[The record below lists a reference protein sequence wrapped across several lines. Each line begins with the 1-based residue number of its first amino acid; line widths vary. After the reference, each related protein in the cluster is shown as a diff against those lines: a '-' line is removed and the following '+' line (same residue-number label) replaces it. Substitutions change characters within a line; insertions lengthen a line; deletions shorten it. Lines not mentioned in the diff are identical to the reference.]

1 MIRINIL
8 SGVQKDPFFAQ
19 WDKERFPE
27 TEYYIC
33 ENSVEDII
41 WDIVVVYENV
51 KHSLTIKCKQGGLI
65 YVAGEPPMMRPLPN
79 VFLKQFDKVVIPNI
93 NSKHSHKILSH
104 GFLNW
109 SLGVN
114 FRTKKHRYDFR
125 QLKYLETIKTKNI
138 SIVTS
143 NKRMMP
149 GHNRRM
155 KIINKLREDFPTQ
168 IDFYGTGH
176 NFVEYKADALIPYRF
191 HICMENSTIPY
202 YWTEKFSDP
211 ILANCIPIYCGCTNI
226 NDYFD
231 KRGYETFSCN
241 DYSALKSLINK
252 ILKDPE
258 EMYQKYYPYMRQNRE
273 AILAKENLIPFIIG
287 NYSPNLAKACA
298 YTYTLKGLSD
308 FKIYKYEFYFI
319 RIKRLL
325 YKLYFKL
332 SNSCV

>member
-51 KHSLTIKCKQGGLI
+51 KHSLTIKCKRGGLI

-79 VFLKQFDKVVIPNI
+79 VFLRQFDKVVIPNI

-109 SLGVN
+109 SLGVS

-273 AILAKENLIPFIIG
+273 AILTKENLIPFIIG

-332 SNSCV
+332 SNSCI